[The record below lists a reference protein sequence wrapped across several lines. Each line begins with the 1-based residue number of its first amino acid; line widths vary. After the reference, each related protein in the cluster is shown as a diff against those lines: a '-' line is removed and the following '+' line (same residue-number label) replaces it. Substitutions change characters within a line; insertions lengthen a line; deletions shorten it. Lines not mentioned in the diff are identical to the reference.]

1 MHVSLAYVGLQAQEW
16 LELEVSDD
24 ATALAVIEQSGILA
38 RHPEIDLSCQRVGI
52 YGRLIELASGL
63 SEGDR
68 VEIYRPLVL
77 AAEDEDDE

>member
-1 MHVSLAYVGLQAQEW
+1 MRVSLAYVGLQAQEW

-38 RHPEIDLSCQRVGI
+38 RHPELDLSCQRVGI

-68 VEIYRPLVL
+68 VEIYRPLP
-77 AAEDEDDE
+77 AQDEDE